1 MAVKSIQ
8 VQTTRLTG
16 AGVTT
21 VSYLKKL
28 NDNERPTNWSIYLRD
43 EDHSVEWV
51 MDLNYEHANPS
62 RSYAVAMVEA
72 AKLSM
77 HHQVPIERVF

>member
-16 AGVTT
+16 AGVQT
-21 VSYLKKL
+21 VSFLNKL
-28 NDNERPTNWSIYLRD
+28 DVNERPTNWSIYLRD
-43 EDHSVEWV
+43 EDGTVEWV
-51 MDLNYEHANPS
+51 QDLSYEHTNPA
-62 RSYAVAMVEA
+62 RGYATAMVEA

-77 HHQVPIERVF
+77 HHQVPIERVY

>member
-16 AGVTT
+16 AGATT

-43 EDHSVEWV
+43 EDGTVEWV
-51 MDLNYEHANPS
+51 EDLNYEHANPA